1 MDSVNKIPKLLIID
15 DSEYICCQIEQIFK
29 NESIEM
35 KKANTGF
42 QALQTV
48 RNFVPDLILLDVVL
62 PDIDGYELYHQIK
75 DIDTNNVSIIFLTSR
90 DQDNDVV
97 KGFSLGAC
105 DYIKKPFHNEIL
117 KSRVLIHI
125 QEKRMKDELRKQ
137 NEEMEA
143 IMKRLNSVAFK
154 DPLTGLYNRRFV
166 EEQIK
171 DKILN
176 SETKTIMLLCDVDN
190 FKNINDTYS
199 HEVGD
204 MVLIAIANIM
214 ESVSSKVTAIRWGG
228 EEFLIFLFDIDKSE
242 AFSIS
247 EHIRKDIA
255 NFPFYSKQKAFQCTI
270 SIGMSTY
277 DPSLSFIQNLELT
290 DEALYTGKRRGKNC
304 SVWYDEIKK

>member
-1 MDSVNKIPKLLIID
+1 MNKIPKLLIID

-29 NESIEM
+29 NESIEI

-48 RNFVPDLILLDVVL
+48 SDFIPDLILLDVVL

-75 DIDTNNVSIIFLTSR
+75 AIDTNSASIIFLTSR

-97 KGFSLGAC
+97 KGFSIGAC

-143 IMKRLNSVAFK
+143 TMKRLNSVAFK

-176 SETKTIMLLCDVDN
+176 GETKTIMLLCDVDN
-190 FKNINDTYS
+190 FKNINDTHS

-204 MVLIAIANIM
+204 MVLIGIANIM
-214 ESVSSKVTAIRWGG
+214 ESVSSKVTAVRWGG
-228 EEFLIFLFDIDKSE
+228 EEFLIFLFDLDKNE
-242 AFSIS
+242 AFNIS

-270 SIGMSTY
+270 SIGMSSY
-277 DPSLSFIQNLELT
+277 DPSLSFIQNLELA
-290 DEALYTGKRRGKNC
+290 DEALYTGKRNGKNC
-304 SVWYDEIKK
+304 SVWYDEINT

>member
-228 EEFLIFLFDIDKSE
+228 E
-242 AFSIS
+242 
-247 EHIRKDIA
+247 
-255 NFPFYSKQKAFQCTI
+255 
-270 SIGMSTY
+270 
-277 DPSLSFIQNLELT
+277 
-290 DEALYTGKRRGKNC
+290 
-304 SVWYDEIKK
+304 